1 MGARGFAIRHRHA
14 KSEKDKQPP
23 LGRTEEKTVQWSHS
37 SVNGAPEVSNEF
49 RGLRGRKVLF

>member
-23 LGRTEEKTVQWSHS
+23 FGRTEEKTVPWSHS
-37 SVNGAPEVSNEF
+37 SVDGAPEVSNEF
-49 RGLRGRKVLF
+49 RG